1 MNVQEHETFCE
12 PGLENI
18 RKSEEC
24 WDDVTW
30 RTVWRK
36 HSRNLVTMKWCSGRL
51 STICLHL
58 LTLRLLS
65 TPDGQQTQPAHTH
78 THTQT
83 TLFYRSVTSR
93 LVRSWMTVFPPW
105 RGGASWSFMYS
116 LRMSCTA
123 LYTLKVSR
131 GSGSSL
137 RNVFRITAGTWT
149 SAYWS
154 KSTGLPAHVQMRQ
167 IFIDTPT
174 STQTQWGDFSCF
186 IIVASS
192 LKEQS
197 TENLCSDWSWSY
209 LSSHQWVGLML
220 EILKHLLK
228 FFIWTQ

>member
-1 MNVQEHETFCE
+1 MNVQEHEMFCE

-18 RKSEEC
+18 RNSEMC
-24 WDDVTW
+24 WDDVTHRVEETQQELGDDEMMFRKTFHDLFTPADPQTALHTW
-30 RTVWRK
+30 RTANTAG
-36 HSRNLVTMKWCSGRL
+36 S
-51 STICLHL
+51 
-58 LTLRLLS
+58 
-65 TPDGQQTQPAHTH
+65 HTH

-197 TENLCSDWSWSY
+197 TENLCSDWSWNY

>member
-18 RKSEEC
+18 RNSEMW
-24 WDDVTW
+24 WDDVTHRVEETQQELGDDEMMFRKTFHDLFTPADPQTALHTW
-30 RTVWRK
+30 RTANTAG
-36 HSRNLVTMKWCSGRL
+36 S
-51 STICLHL
+51 
-58 LTLRLLS
+58 
-65 TPDGQQTQPAHTH
+65 HTH
-78 THTQT
+78 THRPLYSTD
-83 TLFYRSVTSR
+83 L
-93 LVRSWMTVFPPW
+93 W

-167 IFIDTPT
+167 IFIDTPS
-174 STQTQWGDFSCF
+174 STQTQWGD
-186 IIVASS
+186 
-192 LKEQS
+192 LKR
-197 TENLCSDWSWSY
+197 WF
-209 LSSHQWVGLML
+209 LMFYYRRFT
-220 EILKHLLK
+220 IKGAVHWK
-228 FFIWTQ
+228 PV

>member
-93 LVRSWMTVFPPW
+93 R
-105 RGGASWSFMYS
+105 FMYS

-174 STQTQWGDFSCF
+174 STQTQWGD
-186 IIVASS
+186 
-192 LKEQS
+192 LKR
-197 TENLCSDWSWSY
+197 WF
-209 LSSHQWVGLML
+209 LMFYYRRFT
-220 EILKHLLK
+220 IKGAVHWK
-228 FFIWTQ
+228 PV

>member
-24 WDDVTW
+24 WDDVTHRVEETQQELGDDEMMFRKTFHDLFTSADPQTALHTW
-30 RTVWRK
+30 RTANTAG
-36 HSRNLVTMKWCSGRL
+36 S
-51 STICLHL
+51 
-58 LTLRLLS
+58 
-65 TPDGQQTQPAHTH
+65 HTH

-93 LVRSWMTVFPPW
+93 R
-105 RGGASWSFMYS
+105 FMYS

>member
-18 RKSEEC
+18 RNSEEW
-24 WDDVTW
+24 WDDVTHRVEETQQELGDDEMMFRKTFHDLFTPADPQTALHTW
-30 RTVWRK
+30 RTANTAG
-36 HSRNLVTMKWCSGRL
+36 S
-51 STICLHL
+51 
-58 LTLRLLS
+58 
-65 TPDGQQTQPAHTH
+65 HTH
-78 THTQT
+78 THRPLYST
-83 TLFYRSVTSR
+83 R
-93 LVRSWMTVFPPW
+93 LVRGWMTSW
-105 RGGASWSFMYS
+105 RFMYS

-186 IIVASS
+186 IIVVSP

-197 TENLCSDWSWSY
+197 TENLCSDWSWNY

-228 FFIWTQ
+228 YFIWTQ

>member
-18 RKSEEC
+18 RNSEEC
-24 WDDVTW
+24 WDDVTHRVEETQQELGDDEMMFRKTFHDLFTSADPQTALHTW
-30 RTVWRK
+30 RTANTAG
-36 HSRNLVTMKWCSGRL
+36 S
-51 STICLHL
+51 
-58 LTLRLLS
+58 
-65 TPDGQQTQPAHTH
+65 HTH
-78 THTQT
+78 THRPLYST
-83 TLFYRSVTSR
+83 R
-93 LVRSWMTVFPPW
+93 LVRGWMTSW
-105 RGGASWSFMYS
+105 RFMYS

-174 STQTQWGDFSCF
+174 STQTQWGD
-186 IIVASS
+186 
-192 LKEQS
+192 LKR
-197 TENLCSDWSWSY
+197 WF
-209 LSSHQWVGLML
+209 LMFYYRRFT
-220 EILKHLLK
+220 IKGAVHWK
-228 FFIWTQ
+228 PV